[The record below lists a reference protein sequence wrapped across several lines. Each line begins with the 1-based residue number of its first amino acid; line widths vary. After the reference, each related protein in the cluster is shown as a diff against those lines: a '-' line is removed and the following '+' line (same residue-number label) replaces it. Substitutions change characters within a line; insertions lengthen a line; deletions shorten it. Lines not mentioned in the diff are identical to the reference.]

1 MKMLE
6 KLRAR
11 EIPELYYKAHYL
23 SSAHSDFNAHYNK
36 DMVTHISKSKNSSPF
51 LKTALEK
58 AIEHNETTLE
68 KLRVLIEE
76 SVKNGCYRGDN
87 WMRELYFS
95 ENGNIVSFRD
105 ILAVTG
111 VITNIVNVSKKS
123 PDAQASELIER
134 LNVSYNN
141 IRNMKIEGVYYQNN

>member
-1 MKMLE
+1 
-6 KLRAR
+6 
-11 EIPELYYKAHYL
+11 
-23 SSAHSDFNAHYNK
+23 
-36 DMVTHISKSKNSSPF
+36 
-51 LKTALEK
+51 
-58 AIEHNETTLE
+58 
-68 KLRVLIEE
+68 
-76 SVKNGCYRGDN
+76 
-87 WMRELYFS
+87 MRELYFS